1 MDSLPFTQYAQP
13 QLLELAPRSGPA
25 AGGIV
30 AIARGVG
37 FAALASLVA
46 PAGRATAPSCRFGS
60 RVGAAAVLDDT
71 RLACTV
77 PWGYG
82 SQRVLVEVSLASSLG
97 GCITRSSQA
106 ASARALTQGR
116 AP

>member
-82 SQRVLVEVSLASSLG
+82 SQRVLVEV
-97 GCITRSSQA
+97 
-106 ASARALTQGR
+106 
-116 AP
+116 